1 MLGAWMRSAG
11 LRCSR
16 WHRKELREEE
26 HRRDKE
32 MGRWSPFFVSV
43 ALDLGVAR
51 KSGRMDTQALAQRF
65 TEVLADLGLECLGVE
80 FTPSHGQSTLRVYL
94 DLLDKGESDVG
105 ERREVGIDD
114 CESASRELS
123 AMLDVEDPVP
133 GHYVLEVS
141 SPGIDRPL
149 FTAGQFAKVG
159 GQEVKVLLK
168 APLEGRR
175 RLRGKLVS
183 VEGEHIVLEAEG
195 RIFEFEHALVE
206 SARVVPDWVALGYAP
221 QPKRGGRTTASK
233 ARK

>member
-1 MLGAWMRSAG
+1 
-11 LRCSR
+11 
-16 WHRKELREEE
+16 
-26 HRRDKE
+26 
-32 MGRWSPFFVSV
+32 
-43 ALDLGVAR
+43 
-51 KSGRMDTQALAQRF
+51 MDTQALAQRF

-94 DLLDKGESDVG
+94 DLLDKGGAGEG
-105 ERREVGIDD
+105 ERRKVGIED

-123 AMLDVEDPVP
+123 ALLDVEDPIP

-149 FTAGQFAKVG
+149 FTAEQFARVS
-159 GQEVKVLLK
+159 GQEVKLLLK

-183 VEGEHIVLEAEG
+183 VEGGQITLEAEG
-195 RIFEFEHALVE
+195 KTFEFEHALVE

-221 QPKRGGRTTASK
+221 QPKPGGKTPGKKQAD
-233 ARK
+233 

>member
-1 MLGAWMRSAG
+1 
-11 LRCSR
+11 
-16 WHRKELREEE
+16 
-26 HRRDKE
+26 
-32 MGRWSPFFVSV
+32 MGRWSPFFVSAV
-43 ALDLGVAR
+43 LRVVSWEGE
-51 KSGRMDTQALAQRF
+51 SMDTQALAQRF

-94 DLLDKGESDVG
+94 DLLDKGEPDKGNEG
-105 ERREVGIDD
+105 ERREVGIED

-123 AMLDVEDPVP
+123 ALLDVEDPIP

-149 FTAGQFAKVG
+149 FTAEQFARVS
-159 GQEVKVLLK
+159 GQEVKLLLK

-183 VEGEHIVLEAEG
+183 VEGERIALEAEG
-195 RIFEFEHALVE
+195 KTFEFEHALVE

-221 QPKRGGRTTASK
+221 QPKRGGKTAAPK
-233 ARK
+233 APK

>member
-1 MLGAWMRSAG
+1 
-11 LRCSR
+11 
-16 WHRKELREEE
+16 
-26 HRRDKE
+26 
-32 MGRWSPFFVSV
+32 
-43 ALDLGVAR
+43 
-51 KSGRMDTQALAQRF
+51 MDTQALAQRF

-94 DLLDKGESDVG
+94 DLLDKGESGMGNEG
-105 ERREVGIDD
+105 ERREVGIED

-123 AMLDVEDPVP
+123 ALLDVEDPIP

-149 FTAGQFAKVG
+149 FTAEQFARVS
-159 GQEVKVLLK
+159 GQEVKLLLK
-168 APLEGRR
+168 ASLEGRR

-195 RIFEFEHALVE
+195 KTFEFDHALVE

-221 QPKRGGRTTASK
+221 QPKRGGKTPGKKQAD
-233 ARK
+233 